1 MLVLVKIALLFSKV
15 LDGVQRIVMKNGIL
29 DISPQ
34 SNMKIVSRNNSKY
47 LR

>member
-1 MLVLVKIALLFSKV
+1 MLDLVKISLLFSKV

-29 DISPQ
+29 DISFQ

-47 LR
+47 LV